1 MSIRARRVHEEWLS
15 VVSGQ
20 FFLYIGVVRGKINF
34 QILAYKKAPIRQQYE
49 RARWV
54 VVIEERILPIFN
66 FLFLVQDS

>member
-1 MSIRARRVHEEWLS
+1 MVVRGERAI
-15 VVSGQ
+15 

-34 QILAYKKAPIRQQYE
+34 QILVYKKAPIRQQYE

>member
-1 MSIRARRVHEEWLS
+1 MSIRARRAHEEWLS

-20 FFLYIGVVRGKINF
+20 FFLYIGQGKINF

-54 VVIEERILPIFN
+54 VVIEERMLPIFN
-66 FLFLVQDS
+66 FLIPVQDS